1 MVFVALRSTAFISEQ
16 FLIV

>member
-16 FLIV
+16 FLIA